1 MCSEFKKQEK
11 NMAMPLTFTGVYPI
25 LVTPFDAHEQLDLE
39 SFDRLIR
46 FMADIG
52 VDGITVLGVL
62 GESDRIL
69 DNEREQLIRV
79 AVKAAAGRIPVVVG
93 ASHKGTHATRGL
105 CLMAAEL
112 GASAVMVTPAQEPVP
127 NEERIFEYFRRV
139 ADGLPIPLV
148 VQDHPASTQVHM
160 SIRLLLRLVTEL
172 PEVACFKEEGVPT
185 PVRVEALLQG
195 MTSRKVP
202 ILTGLGALYGL
213 FDLRSGS
220 SGFMTGFA
228 FPEVLMAMVQAS
240 RAQDQAKA
248 AAIYRRF
255 LPLIVFE
262 QQPGIAIRKELFRR
276 RGLLADGTVR
286 HPGVPLNPASATQL
300 EELLQEL
307 LPGIDLRKRLNPT
320 DVIA

>member
-1 MCSEFKKQEK
+1 
-11 NMAMPLTFTGVYPI
+11 MALTPLFEGVYPI
-25 LVTPFDAHEQLDLE
+25 LVTPFDAQEQLDLE

-46 FMADIG
+46 FMLDIG
-52 VDGITVLGVL
+52 VDGVTILGVL
-62 GESDRIL
+62 GESNRVL
-69 DNEREQLIRV
+69 DHEREQLITT
-79 AVKAAAGRIPVVVG
+79 AVQAAAGRIPVVVG

-105 CLMAAEL
+105 CQMAAEL

-139 ADGLPIPLV
+139 AEGLAIPMV

-160 SIRLLLRLVTEL
+160 SIPLLLRLVQEL
-172 PEVACFKEEGVPT
+172 PQVACFKEEGVPT
-185 PVRVEALLQG
+185 PARVQALLQG
-195 MTSRKVP
+195 MTTRKVP

-228 FPEVLMAMVQAS
+228 FPEVLMAMVQAANDQDH
-240 RAQDQAKA
+240 AQA
-248 AAIYRRF
+248 AAIYRHF

-262 QQPGIAIRKELFRR
+262 QQPGIAIRKELFRK

-286 HPGVPLNPASATQL
+286 HPGAPLNPASVGQL
-300 EELLQEL
+300 EELLQDV
-307 LPGIDLRKRLNPT
+307 LPGIDLGKRLSPSA
-320 DVIA
+320 VIA

>member
-1 MCSEFKKQEK
+1 
-11 NMAMPLTFTGVYPI
+11 MALTPLFQGVYPI
-25 LVTPFDAHEQLDLE
+25 LVTPFDAQEQLDLE

-46 FMADIG
+46 FMVDIG
-52 VDGITVLGVL
+52 VDGVTILGVL
-62 GESDRIL
+62 GESNRML
-69 DNEREQLIRV
+69 DNEREQLINT
-79 AVKAAAGRIPVVVG
+79 AVHAAAGRIPVVVG
-93 ASHKGTHATRGL
+93 ASHKGTLATRGL
-105 CLMAAEL
+105 CQMAAEL

-139 ADGLPIPLV
+139 AEGLAVPMV

-160 SIRLLLRLVTEL
+160 SIPLLLRLVQEL
-172 PEVACFKEEGVPT
+172 PQVACFKEEGVPT
-185 PVRVEALLQG
+185 PARVQALLQG

-228 FPEVLMAMVQAS
+228 FPEVLMAMVQAANKQDH
-240 RAQDQAKA
+240 AQA
-248 AAIYRRF
+248 AAIYRHF

-262 QQPGIAIRKELFRR
+262 QQPGIAIRKELFRK

-286 HPGVPLNPASATQL
+286 HPGAPLNPASVGQL
-300 EELLQEL
+300 EELLQEV
-307 LPGIDLRKRLNPT
+307 LPDIDLGKRLNPT
-320 DVIA
+320 AVIA

>member
-1 MCSEFKKQEK
+1 
-11 NMAMPLTFTGVYPI
+11 MAMPLTFTGVYPI
-25 LVTPFDAHEQLDLE
+25 LVTPFDAREQLDLE

-52 VDGITVLGVL
+52 VDGVTVLGVL
-62 GESDRIL
+62 GESNRIL

-79 AVKAAAGRIPVVVG
+79 AVKAAAGRMPVVVG
-93 ASHKGTHATRGL
+93 ASHKGTHATREL

-139 ADGLPIPLV
+139 ADGLSIPVV

-160 SIRLLLRLVTEL
+160 SIPLLLRLVEKL
-172 PEVACFKEEGVPT
+172 PQVACFKEEGVPT
-185 PVRVEALLQG
+185 PARVQALLQG

-240 RAQDQAKA
+240 QAQDQPKA
-248 AAIYRRF
+248 AAIYRHF

-262 QQPGIAIRKELFRR
+262 QQPGIAIRKEIFRR

-286 HPGVPLNPASATQL
+286 HPGAPLNPASVTQL

-307 LPGIDLRKRLNPT
+307 LPGIDLSKRLNPT
-320 DVIA
+320 EVIA